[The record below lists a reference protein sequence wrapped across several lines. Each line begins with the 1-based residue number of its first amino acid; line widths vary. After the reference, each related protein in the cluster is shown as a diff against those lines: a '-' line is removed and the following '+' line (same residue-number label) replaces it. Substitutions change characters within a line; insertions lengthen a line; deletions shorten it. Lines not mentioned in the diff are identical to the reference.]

1 MFDRYDGN
9 ERVKAVASA
18 FVTAFEQL
26 REEVE
31 AYARAR
37 IKDVRLRLDETE
49 TRPITIVLLS
59 LTAWVALT
67 GLGALIFMIALPNVR
82 NIRAMPFAEATIAY
96 SADGR
101 ELARYH
107 IENRTWV
114 GLEKMA
120 PSLVEA
126 LIATE
131 DRRFYDHS
139 GVDLPRVFGA
149 ITRTASGET
158 QGGSTITMQLARNI
172 FPQLKQDHILVRKVK
187 EWFLA
192 VRIEDLYTKDEI
204 LEMYLNVVPFLYETA
219 GVEAASK
226 TYFQKTAA
234 ELSLDESATLVGM
247 LKGTAYYN
255 PVRHPERAHMRR
267 NVVLQQMVRFG
278 ELSQAEYEE
287 IRERPT
293 ELNFHRATRQSNEA
307 PFFAEHIRQ
316 WLDDWAE
323 QNGFNL
329 YTDGLRV
336 YTTIDSRLQ
345 HAAEAA
351 VVSVTGEMQNVVDVE
366 WSRAAPFFSQNP
378 RAYEAQVA
386 SVEPFAYF
394 WNTHPEFVDEILA
407 QSSAYRELIQEGV
420 AHAEALERLRADTEL
435 VDSLKRMQQRLEAG
449 FVAIDPNNGH
459 VKAWVGGRDF
469 SHREYDHVAQ
479 AKRQPGSTFKPF
491 VYAAALE
498 NGYAPYNQLTDVA
511 NTFVDPNTGTAWTPQ
526 NFGGTTG
533 AFLTLGQ
540 ALAYSKNT
548 ITAKLIT
555 SIGPQAVV
563 DIAQRMGIKSPLLA
577 VPSLGLGT
585 SEVSLLELTSAYTTL
600 ASQGVHR
607 DPLLVTKIEDRD
619 GKVLAR
625 FAPEGKQAIPAH
637 TAHAVLDMMRGG
649 VQYGTAVRLRT
660 MFGARGDLAGKTGTT
675 QNGADGWFM
684 LIHPDLVIGSWMGF
698 YSPKVTFRTNY
709 WGQGAHNALHT
720 VGTFYQ
726 QVRKMEGN
734 FLDPAATFPPAPEH
748 KWVSTRRAE
757 IDDLNVRERRST
769 GVGEILKRIRAR
781 KETAESASL

>member
-1 MFDRYDGN
+1 MASF
-9 ERVKAVASA
+9 AVV
-18 FVTAFEQL
+18 FKQF
-26 REEVE
+26 REDVD
-31 AYARAR
+31 AYARER
-37 IKDVRLRLDETE
+37 IQDVRARLDDRA
-49 TRPITIVLLS
+49 TRPVTLALLATAACVALAGLS
-59 LTAWVALT
+59 L
-67 GLGALIFMIALPNVR
+67 LIFMVSLPNVS

-96 SADGR
+96 SADGQ

-114 GLEKMA
+114 GLDQMA
-120 PSLVEA
+120 PSLIEA

-131 DRRFYDHS
+131 DRRFFDHS
-139 GVDLPRVFGA
+139 GVDLARVFGA
-149 ITRTASGET
+149 IAGTAGGDT

-172 FPQLKQDHILVRKVK
+172 FPQLKEQHMLLRKVK

-219 GVEAASK
+219 GVEAASR

-234 ELSLDESATLVGM
+234 ELSLDESAMLIGM

-255 PVRHPERAHMRR
+255 PVRHPERAHLRR
-267 NVVLQQMVRFG
+267 NTVLQQMVRFG
-278 ELSQAEYEE
+278 DLEQAEYEQL
-287 IRERPT
+287 RDRPT
-293 ELNFHRATRQSNEA
+293 KLNFHRITRQNNKA
-307 PFFAEHIRQ
+307 PFFAEYIRQ

-323 QNGFNL
+323 RNGYNL

-351 VVSVTGEMQNVVDVE
+351 VESVTDEMQNVVDVE
-366 WSRAAPFFSQNP
+366 WSRAAPFFSQDSKAYAA
-378 RAYEAQVA
+378 RAKDVD
-386 SVEPFAYF
+386 PFAYF
-394 WNTHPEFVDEILA
+394 WDTHSEFLEELLT
-407 QSSAYRELIQEGV
+407 QTSAYQNLIGEGATRAAAV
-420 AHAEALERLRADTEL
+420 EQLKADTTL
-435 VDSLKRMQQRLEAG
+435 VDSLKRTQQRLEAG
-449 FVAIDPNNGH
+449 FVAIDPRNGH

-469 SHREYDHVAQ
+469 GHREYDHVAQ

-498 NGYAPYNQLTDVA
+498 NGYTPYNQLTDVA
-511 NTFVDPNTGTAWTPQ
+511 NTFVDPNTGQAWTPQ
-526 NFGGTTG
+526 NFGSTTG

-563 DIAQRMGIKSPLLA
+563 DIAHRMGIKSPLLA

-600 ASQGVHR
+600 ANLGVHR
-607 DPLLVTKIEDRD
+607 EPVLVTRIEDRN
-619 GKVLAR
+619 GEVLAQ
-625 FAPEGKQAIPAH
+625 FEPEARQAIPPH
-637 TAHAVLDMMRGG
+637 TAYAVLDMMRGG

-684 LIHPDLVIGSWMGF
+684 LLHPELVIGSWMGF
-698 YSPKVTFRTNY
+698 YSPKVTFRTSY

-720 VGTFYQ
+720 VGAFYRQ
-726 QVRKMEGN
+726 ARSMEGN
-734 FLDPAATFPPAPEH
+734 FLSPEATFTPAPPH
-748 KWVSTRRAE
+748 KWVSTRAGE
-757 IDDLNVRERRST
+757 IEDLNVRERRST
-769 GVGEILKRIRAR
+769 GVGEILKRIRER
-781 KETAESASL
+781 KKAAAASL